1 MIHSITR
8 RSRFIEPPNII
19 SKSITTIFTTRF
31 FRDSLDAIS
40 KEINISKDN
49 IYLPV
54 QKHTDKVHV
63 LDSGMEPVVAD
74 AVLTDR
80 KGVLIGVL
88 AADCVPLLIFDRIR
102 HVAGAVHAGWRGTS
116 KQILRNTIE
125 MMKQRFSSS
134 TGDILIAIGP
144 SIKRCCY
151 EVDGDVKGT
160 VEDATGKGDYYV
172 ERDGKYYLDLSSANM
187 MQAISA
193 GVSETNIWRS
203 GECTC
208 CNPERFYSYRHE
220 KGKTGRQGGFIGMW

>member
-1 MIHSITR
+1 MR
-8 RSRFIEPPNII
+8 REKDKRFIEPPNII
-19 SKSITTIFTTRF
+19 SNNITAIFTTRSSK
-31 FRDSLDAIS
+31 DSLDVIS

-54 QKHTDKVHV
+54 QKHTDNVHV
-63 LDSGMEPVVAD
+63 LGSGMEPVIAD

-80 KGVLIGVL
+80 KGVLIGIK
-88 AADCVPLLIFDRIR
+88 AADCVPILIFDGKR
-102 HVAGAVHAGWRGTS
+102 HVTGAVHAGWRGTS
-116 KQILRNTIE
+116 KNILMNTID
-125 MMKQRFSSS
+125 MMKKEFSSS
-134 TGDILIAIGP
+134 TDDILVAIGP

-151 EVDGDVKGT
+151 EVDGDVKDA
-160 VEDATGKGDYYV
+160 VEDATGKENYYA

-187 MQAISA
+187 IQAMSA
-193 GVSETNIWRS
+193 GVLKANIWRS